1 MVITSTFGYRSTAHD
16 VVAGHDLTGRT
27 ALLTGAS
34 SGIGL
39 EAARALAGAGAHVI
53 LPVRDPMRG
62 EAAVT
67 SIRSSHPRASV
78 ELAILDLS
86 SLTSIRDLTSRLTNS
101 HGRLDL
107 LVNNAG
113 VMATPFEHT
122 LDGFEMQFGTNHLGH
137 FALFLGLRPLMR
149 AASAPRV
156 IALSSIAHRMS
167 AVDLDD
173 PNFRERPYDKWIAY
187 GQSKTACSLFAVG
200 VGRHG
205 EVANATAFAVHPG
218 GIMTGLQK
226 FLPAEEVRAMGWV
239 DDHGT
244 VNELFKTVE
253 QGAATTVWAAVGD
266 ELTGHTGLYLENC
279 QQAEPWQASLPMM
292 GVKDYAIDPTSADLL
307 WTLSNELIDAVP

>member
-1 MVITSTFGYRSTAHD
+1 MVITSSFGYRTTASE
-16 VVAGHDLTGRT
+16 VVAGHDLTGHV
-27 ALLTGAS
+27 ALLTGAT

-53 LPVRDPMRG
+53 LPARDGTRG
-62 EAAVT
+62 EAAVA
-67 SIRSSHPRASV
+67 SILASHPLASV
-78 ELAILDLS
+78 ELASLDLS
-86 SLTSIRDLTSRLTNS
+86 NLASVEQLTSRLLDS
-101 HGRLDL
+101 HDRLDV

-113 VMATPFEHT
+113 VMAPPFEHT
-122 LDGFEMQFGTNHLGH
+122 VDGFEMQIGTNHLGH
-137 FALFLGLRPLMR
+137 FALFRGLRPLLR

-167 AVDLDD
+167 AVDLED

-187 GQSKTACSLFAVG
+187 GQSKTACALFAVG

-205 EVANATAFAVHPG
+205 GLANVTAFAVHPG

-279 QQAEPWQASLPMM
+279 QQAEPWQATMPMM
-292 GVKDYAIDPTSADLL
+292 GVKDYALDPTSADLL
-307 WTLSNELIDAVP
+307 WTLSDELIDATI

>member
-1 MVITSTFGYRSTAHD
+1 MVITSSFGYRSTASD
-16 VVAGHDLTGRT
+16 VVAGHDLTGRV
-27 ALLTGAS
+27 ALLTGAT

-53 LPVRDPMRG
+53 LPVRDLTRG
-62 EAAVT
+62 ESAVA
-67 SIRSSHPRASV
+67 SIRTSHPLASV
-78 ELAILDLS
+78 ELASLNLS
-86 SLTSIRDLTSRLTNS
+86 SLSSIRDLTSRLVSS
-101 HGRLDL
+101 HDRLDV

-113 VMATPFEHT
+113 VMATPFGHT

-137 FALFLGLRPLMR
+137 FALLLGLRPLLR

-167 AVDLDD
+167 DVDLED

-205 EVANATAFAVHPG
+205 GLANATAFAVHPG

-239 DDHGT
+239 GDDGT

-266 ELTGHTGLYLENC
+266 ELTGRTGLYLENC
-279 QQAEPWQASLPMM
+279 QQAEPWQATMPMM
-292 GVKDYAIDPTSADLL
+292 GVKNYALDPTNADLL
-307 WTLSNELIDAVP
+307 WALSSELIDATV